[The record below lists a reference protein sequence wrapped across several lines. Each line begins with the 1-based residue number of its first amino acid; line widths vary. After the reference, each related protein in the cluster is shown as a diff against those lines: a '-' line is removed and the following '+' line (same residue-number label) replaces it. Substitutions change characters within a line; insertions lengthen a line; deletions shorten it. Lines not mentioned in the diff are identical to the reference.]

1 MTSQVLVALVNVG
14 NRTSSVILFL
24 WCLGGM
30 VTHFRMKLNI
40 SFPATG
46 CQKLI
51 EMDDEQKLGIFS
63 EKCVDTEVAIYALG
77 EKWKNCVVRISGG
90 TSKQG
95 FPVKEVSGPMAEP
108 APATE

>member
-1 MTSQVLVALVNVG
+1 
-14 NRTSSVILFL
+14 
-24 WCLGGM
+24 
-30 VTHFRMKLNI
+30 MKLNI

-51 EMDDEQKLGIFS
+51 EMDDEQKLPIFS
-63 EKCVDTEVAIYALG
+63 EKRMDTEV
-77 EKWKNCVVRISGG
+77 KSFVVQISGG

-95 FPVKEVSGPMAEP
+95 FPMKEMSGPKAEP

>member
-1 MTSQVLVALVNVG
+1 
-14 NRTSSVILFL
+14 
-24 WCLGGM
+24 M

-51 EMDDEQKLGIFS
+51 EMDNEQKLRIFS
-63 EKCVDTEVAIYALG
+63 EKRMDTEVAIDALG
-77 EKWKNCVVRISGG
+77 EDWKSCVVQISGG

-95 FPVKEVSGPMAEP
+95 FPMKEMSGPMAEP